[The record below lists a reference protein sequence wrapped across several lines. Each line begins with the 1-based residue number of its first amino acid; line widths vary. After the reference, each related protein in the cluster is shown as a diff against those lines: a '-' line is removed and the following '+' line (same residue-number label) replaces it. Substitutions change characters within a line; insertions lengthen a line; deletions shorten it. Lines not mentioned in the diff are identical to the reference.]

1 VNIKEFYIIDLF
13 GNLLIDLQPIDNQKI
28 NMDNFKNGTYV
39 LVAKDEYGQI
49 IIAEKLIKC
58 Q

>member
-1 VNIKEFYIIDLF
+1 
-13 GNLLIDLQPIDNQKI
+13 LLIDLQPIDNQKI

-39 LVAKDEYGQI
+39 LVGKDEYGQI
-49 IIAEKLIKC
+49 IIAEKLIKY